1 MMDEGKMEISDD
13 SIAGLLPLREP
24 TFYILLSL
32 SAGSKHG
39 YAILKD
45 VTDLSHGTVK
55 LSTGTLY
62 EALARLLDQSL
73 IERDLIPESTG
84 KIAAGS
90 KDHPGRPR
98 KTYRLSTK
106 GKAVLK
112 LETNRL
118 QALITAANQRLG
130 SETAG

>member
-1 MMDEGKMEISDD
+1 MMDEATMENSDD
-13 SIAGLLPLREP
+13 SVASLLPLREP

-32 SAGSKHG
+32 SSGSKHG

-45 VTDLSHGTVK
+45 VADLSNGTVK

-73 IERDLIPESTG
+73 IERAAVPESARMIG
-84 KIAAGS
+84 GRS

-98 KTYRLSTK
+98 KTYRLSAK
-106 GKAVLK
+106 GKTVLK

>member
-1 MMDEGKMEISDD
+1 MDEASMENSDD
-13 SIAGLLPLREP
+13 SVASLLPLREP

-32 SAGSKHG
+32 SSGSKHG

-45 VTDLSHGTVK
+45 VADLSNGKVK

-73 IERDLIPESTG
+73 IERADNVELTG
-84 KIAAGS
+84 NIAAS
-90 KDHPGRPR
+90 EKDHPGRPR
-98 KTYRLSTK
+98 KTYRLSAK
-106 GKAVLK
+106 GKTVLK

-118 QALITAANQRLG
+118 QDLITAANQRLG
-130 SETAG
+130 SETVG